1 MCSHGERVMTTTAHI
16 ELLTGIVAATRER
29 LGAAAC
35 SVALL
40 DGSEL
45 EFRVASGAGADEVVG
60 LRIPTDR
67 GIAGWVVAS
76 GDTIAIAD
84 VDADARFDRVT
95 AERTGYLP
103 TSILATPSEGD
114 DGPVGVLEVLDRE
127 PDPRDLQVVADAAR
141 QVALV
146 LDLAARSGQIDGV
159 LSDPGVAELVG
170 LVRRLGSMDAP
181 RRKLAARLLTAVVE
195 CDR

>member
-1 MCSHGERVMTTTAHI
+1 MTTTAHI
-16 ELLTGIVAATRER
+16 ELLAGIVAATRER

-84 VDADARFDRVT
+84 VDVDARFDRVT

-103 TSILATPSEGD
+103 TSILATPIEGD

-146 LDLAARSGQIDGV
+146 LDLVARSGQIDDV

-181 RRKLAARLLTAVVE
+181 RRTLAARLLTAVVE